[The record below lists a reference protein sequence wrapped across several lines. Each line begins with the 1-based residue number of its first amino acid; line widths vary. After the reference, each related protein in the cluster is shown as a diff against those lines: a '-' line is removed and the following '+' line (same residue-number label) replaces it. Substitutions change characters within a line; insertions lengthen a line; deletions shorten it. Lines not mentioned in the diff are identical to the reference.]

1 MRSIIK
7 RSLAIA
13 GVGATALLLAFAATT
28 AAMASNHQPYYQGKT
43 IQIVIRSTPGGG
55 YDFHGRLLARH
66 IGKHIPGNPR
76 VIPVN
81 RPGAGGLVATNY
93 MYRQA
98 PSDGTEILIAAR
110 EIAMSER
117 LQETGVAYRTLE
129 MPAIGSSASD
139 NRVWLAGP
147 NSPVRNLAELKE
159 FDRDFIFAVSG
170 LGAGSAQM
178 VQLLDVAGYPVRIV
192 TGYEGTGD
200 QLLAMLRGEVDG
212 MNGTYPTQAD
222 IIEDENLTIV
232 AKLGNHPDLAE
243 FDDVREVLDGDYR
256 TLANI
261 LAGPLVAGRPFFTA
275 PGTPDHVVEI
285 LRQAFRDTM
294 NDPEYIAE
302 LERGGEVVGYTSP
315 EEMEVL
321 YRATLNAPDDIIDL
335 FR

>member
-1 MRSIIK
+1 MKSIIK
-7 RSLAIA
+7 KSLAIA
-13 GVGATALLLAFAATT
+13 GVGVMAAALAFAATT
-28 AAMASNHQPYYQGKT
+28 AAMASSHQPHFQGKT
-43 IQIVIRSTPGGG
+43 IQVVIRSTPGGG

-76 VIPVN
+76 VIAVN

-98 PSDGTEILIAAR
+98 ARDGTEILIAAR
-110 EIAMSER
+110 ELAMSER
-117 LQETGVAYRTLE
+117 LGETGVAYRTLE

-147 NSPVRNLAELKE
+147 DSVARNMAELAEL
-159 FDRDFIFAVSG
+159 DRDFIFAVSG

-178 VQLLDVAGYPVRIV
+178 VQLLEVAGYPVRIV

-212 MNGTYPTQAD
+212 MNSTYPAQRD
-222 IIEDENLTIV
+222 IIQDENLTIV
-232 AKLGNHPDLAE
+232 AKLGNHPDLAQY
-243 FDDVREVLDGDYR
+243 DDVREVLEGDFR

-261 LAGPLVAGRPFFTA
+261 LAAPLVAGRPFFTA
-275 PGTPDHVVEI
+275 PGTPDDVVEI

-294 NDPEYIAE
+294 NDPAYIAE
-302 LERGGEVVGYTSP
+302 LERAGEEVGYTSP
-315 EEMEVL
+315 EEMEEL
-321 YRATLNAPDDIIDL
+321 YRETLNAPEEIIQL